1 MSAPLPPDS
10 ERTQRSAALPD
21 GLQVFHRQDAVGLL
35 QGGQL
40 FPEQLLRQCL
50 TGGRKAAVRVL
61 LHPLTDLLV
70 KVGTAEKRRQFLQF
84 LRIVGFGPEGDGIG
98 LQRLHQADRAGGKAL
113 GRSQRPGQRQLH
125 DQVGPRPAGRLRTGE
140 FGEHRRFAALHEI
153 AAHDGGKYRIL
164 PEHAAAGGQLAGM
177 PAVKGIVFGC
187 NSYGFHG
194 RTPKKDLRFYLKLIR
209 IGRKSKRPGTLF
221 VNVERKDNKNENSCD

>member
-221 VNVERKDNKNENSCD
+221 VNGERKDNKNENSCD